1 MAKLVRVFHPSGR
14 DLATAA
20 SLTLV
25 GRGVRRVPRSAA
37 KPCRACQTRRVF
49 VANVDAGLERM
60 VRERLPLPEEIGD
73 VVFDA
78 PTSTWSA
85 QLSRITVSMFL
96 YDVRRS
102 SQPSRSA
109 TARVD
114 ADGRGLRR
122 RPQPMVELAYLVSA
136 WAGSPRD
143 EHQLLGDLVSMV
155 AGTDSIPAALFPVEM
170 STSVT
175 LAMGDDRNTG
185 RELWSGIGG
194 GLKASVT
201 LLVTVGA
208 DAFSWEEQAPPV
220 ERIAAMADRLGRPD
234 PGRSRASGAVARR

>member
-1 MAKLVRVFHPSGR
+1 MRRWACKTPGVFI
-14 DLATAA
+14 
-20 SLTLV
+20 
-25 GRGVRRVPRSAA
+25 
-37 KPCRACQTRRVF
+37 
-49 VANVDAGLERM
+49 ANVDAGLERM
-60 VRERLPLPEEIGD
+60 VRERLPLPEDIGD

-102 SQPSRSA
+102 TQPSRSA
-109 TARVD
+109 TVRVD
-114 ADGRGLRR
+114 GDGRGLRR

-155 AGTDSIPAALFPVEM
+155 SGTDTVPPEM
-170 STSVT
+170 FVTAPTTSVT
-175 LAMGDDRNTG
+175 LATGDDRNLG

-194 GLKASVT
+194 GLKASVS
-201 LLVTVGA
+201 LVATVGA
-208 DAFSWEEQAPPV
+208 DAFDWQEQAPPV
-220 ERIAAMADRLGRPD
+220 ERIAAMADRMTPDDPRRLGAG
-234 PGRSRASGAVARR
+234 GR

>member
-1 MAKLVRVFHPSGR
+1 MRRGACKTPGVFI
-14 DLATAA
+14 
-20 SLTLV
+20 
-25 GRGVRRVPRSAA
+25 
-37 KPCRACQTRRVF
+37 
-49 VANVDAGLERM
+49 ANVDAGLERM
-60 VRERLPLPEEIGD
+60 VRERLPLPEDIGD
-73 VVFDA
+73 VTFDA

-85 QLSRITVSMFL
+85 QLSRITVSLFL

-102 SQPSRSA
+102 TQPSRSA
-109 TARVD
+109 VSRVD

-155 AGTDSIPAALFPVEM
+155 SGTDVVPPEVFPTEL

-175 LAMGDDRNTG
+175 LATGDDRNLG

-194 GLKASVT
+194 GLKASVS
-201 LLVTVGA
+201 LIATVGA
-208 DAFSWEEQAPPV
+208 DAFDWQEQAPPV
-220 ERIAAMADRLGRPD
+220 ERISAMADRMAADD
-234 PGRSRASGAVARR
+234 PRRVGAVPR